1 MGSFNCSCAPDS
13 QKFPFTSLPYEIQL
27 EIAKFAITS
36 CRPILIGRSVTRRT
50 VDSTE
55 ELHSKRTGALLQTCR
70 DFYYSR
76 ELTRYHYTQNFF
88 EFGYYYGLSALFDR
102 PSKDLINHV
111 VVDAL
116 RILVRPVGAPNPIME
131 KLSLLP
137 SLRTFTIRLRGAS
150 LGRMQSEEFQRI
162 LLSMLRGLETLE
174 TIRLV
179 VELPLGEDEENE
191 GWLRRYKAFVER
203 FLDDEIVWPG
213 GVPDGRQPVK
223 FEVSASVVGGTLFVC

>member
-1 MGSFNCSCAPDS
+1 
-13 QKFPFTSLPYEIQL
+13 
-27 EIAKFAITS
+27 
-36 CRPILIGRSVTRRT
+36 
-50 VDSTE
+50 
-55 ELHSKRTGALLQTCR
+55 
-70 DFYYSR
+70 
-76 ELTRYHYTQNFF
+76 
-88 EFGYYYGLSALFDR
+88 
-102 PSKDLINHV
+102 
-111 VVDAL
+111 
-116 RILVRPVGAPNPIME
+116 
-131 KLSLLP
+131 
-137 SLRTFTIRLRGAS
+137 
-150 LGRMQSEEFQRI
+150 MQSEEFQRI